1 MHVSGDSYGALLGY
15 LLLDLLR
22 GREGVVLGKILAHF
36 YLQPFAYLHDWA
48 VRVFAEPS
56 AFSDPT

>member
-1 MHVSGDSYGALLGY
+1 VSGDYYGPLLGY
-15 LLLDLLR
+15 LVLDLLR

-36 YLQPFAYLHDWA
+36 YLQAFPFPYLHDWA
-48 VRVFAEPS
+48 VRLFAEPS